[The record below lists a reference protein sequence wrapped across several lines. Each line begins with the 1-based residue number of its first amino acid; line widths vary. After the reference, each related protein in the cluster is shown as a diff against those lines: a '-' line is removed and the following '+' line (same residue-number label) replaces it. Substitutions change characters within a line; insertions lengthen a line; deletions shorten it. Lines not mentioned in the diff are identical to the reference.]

1 MARYV
6 LKSNGQNDKYIEA
19 DDLNKLLY
27 IASYEYCDYYTV
39 HDAGDIGDILNWDNG
54 DDTVFTA
61 RIKRTITALKQ
72 GYHVLF
78 GDKTAKFNPNELCTI
93 KNVETI
99 MKRAGASGF
108 TIERV

>member
-6 LKSNGQNDKYIEA
+6 LKISGENNKYIEA
-19 DDLNKLLY
+19 ENLNKLLY

-39 HDAGDIGDILNWDNG
+39 HDAGDIGDILDWDNG
-54 DDTVFTA
+54 DDTAFTA
-61 RIKRTITALKQ
+61 RIKRAVISLKQ

-78 GDKTAKFNPNELCTI
+78 GDKTAKFKPNKLCTI